1 MIAKAFKMSGV
12 GTGVNLT
19 EKYAKSVETEENIE
33 RNLGLVVS
41 P

>member
-19 EKYAKSVETEENIE
+19 EKHAKSVETEENIE

-41 P
+41 L